1 MSAVNRR
8 ESTLPQNFF
17 TGTLILVVASKKKQ
31 LIDGWMLTIS
41 PRKSEGMRSVFILN
55 TEWPNL

>member
-8 ESTLPQNFF
+8 ESTLPQNLF
-17 TGTLILVVASKKKQ
+17 TGTLILAVASKKKIKR
-31 LIDGWMLTIS
+31 IDGWMLTLS

-55 TEWPNL
+55 TE